1 MEGELEILDWLVI
14 LYFHFVYHRDIILL
28 MFLKYRVVN
37 VTISFIQSAG
47 DSSMSSG
54 SLGDRRS
61 DSPDLRSL
69 SPGGNY

>member
-1 MEGELEILDWLVI
+1 MSIP
-14 LYFHFVYHRDIILL
+14 F
-28 MFLKYRVVN
+28 
-37 VTISFIQSAG
+37 ISFIQSAG

-69 SPGGNY
+69 SPGGNYKTILWLDNSIVKIIIHQISERIFSIYLHFYES